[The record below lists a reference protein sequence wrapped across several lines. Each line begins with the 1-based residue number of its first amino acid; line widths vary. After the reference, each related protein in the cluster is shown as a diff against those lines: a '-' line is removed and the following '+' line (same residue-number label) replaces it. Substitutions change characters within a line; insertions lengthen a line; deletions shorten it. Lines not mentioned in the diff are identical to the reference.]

1 MPVDLDREIDRAVRS
16 MLDAEPPADLRG
28 RVMASIQANDEPRR
42 RWVSWAI
49 PLASAAAVIL
59 AVMVFTRLPHDRPA
73 QIVAGHDRQ
82 LPSPVARAAEQRA
95 AIVTA
100 PPVQPVLRSVP
111 RRALVHATSL
121 EEPAETGIDALAAP
135 APLSV
140 GTLPAPASTTMP
152 SIQPAPLRVNALDLP
167 ALEMPRDAARGEDR

>member
-1 MPVDLDREIDRAVRS
+1 MKDVDREIDRAVRS
-16 MLDAEPPADLRG
+16 MLDVEPPADLRA
-28 RVMASIQANDEPRR
+28 RVLASIQSNEPRR

-59 AVMVFTRLPHDRPA
+59 IVSVFPRLPHDRSPK
-73 QIVAGHDRQ
+73 IIPGRDIQ
-82 LPSPVARAAEQRA
+82 LSSPVARGGGQPSL
-95 AIVTA
+95 IVTA
-100 PPVQPVLRSVP
+100 PPVQPVGRSVP
-111 RRALVHATSL
+111 QRARVHATSL

-152 SIQPAPLRVNALDLP
+152 SIQPAPLRVHALDVP